1 MKNDSLRIEPANDP
15 SFDPVLT
22 LILRY
27 TRTVALSGMAFTLV
41 TIGWALSL

>member
-1 MKNDSLRIEPANDP
+1 MKNGSRRMEPANDP

-27 TRTVALSGMAFTLV
+27 TRPVALSGMAFTLV
-41 TIGWALSL
+41 AIGWALSL